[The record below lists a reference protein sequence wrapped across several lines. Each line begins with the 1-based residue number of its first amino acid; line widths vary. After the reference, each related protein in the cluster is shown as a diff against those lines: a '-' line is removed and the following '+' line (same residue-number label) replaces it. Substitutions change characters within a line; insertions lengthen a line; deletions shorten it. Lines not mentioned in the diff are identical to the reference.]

1 MGRHHGAHRDGPGAP
16 GGHPAVQPPGECL
29 CHLRHP
35 GLHPALPG
43 LRRRGS
49 GAGRGGAGTEG
60 LSVAAIVDPAQFRLV
75 IPSQTRYLNLVTGL
89 AKRASLVAGLDD
101 AAAAKVSIAVDEAVT
116 NVILH
121 AYHGE
126 GEHSVELEL
135 RFTEEALEIHILHS
149 GQGFRS
155 DQVVLPDPKE
165 YIKHPRK
172 GGLGLLL
179 MSRFMDEVQFKADEA
194 SGRNE
199 CCLIK
204 KLD

>member
-1 MGRHHGAHRDGPGAP
+1 M
-16 GGHPAVQPPGECL
+16 
-29 CHLRHP
+29 
-35 GLHPALPG
+35 
-43 LRRRGS
+43 
-49 GAGRGGAGTEG
+49 
-60 LSVAAIVDPAQFRLV
+60 AARMDHAQFRLV

-89 AKRASLVAGLDD
+89 AKRAALSAGMDD
-101 AAAAKVSIAVDEAVT
+101 ATAAKVSIAVDEAVT

-121 AYHGE
+121 AYRGE

-135 RFTEEALEIHILHS
+135 RFTETALEIHILHS
-149 GQGFRS
+149 GQGIRS
-155 DQVVLPDPKE
+155 DQMVLPDPKE

-179 MSRFMDEVQFKADEA
+179 MSRFMDEVQFKSDEA

-204 KLD
+204 KIS

>member
-1 MGRHHGAHRDGPGAP
+1 M
-16 GGHPAVQPPGECL
+16 
-29 CHLRHP
+29 
-35 GLHPALPG
+35 
-43 LRRRGS
+43 
-49 GAGRGGAGTEG
+49 
-60 LSVAAIVDPAQFRLV
+60 SVAAGVDHAQFRLV

-135 RFTEEALEIHILHS
+135 NFTGKALEIHILHS
-149 GQGFRS
+149 GQGIRA
-155 DQVVLPDPKE
+155 DQLILPDPKE

-179 MSRFMDEVQFKADEA
+179 MSRFMDEVKFKEDEA

-204 KLD
+204 KID